1 MRWTDTG
8 DTNEK
13 NESKVN
19 HMRWTESTVGAK
31 SIILHVELHGK
42 EKKSKRACFDTRAEI
57 TKNLRCER
65 FPASTNIN
73 KKNQLFTENL
83 QIFYSAGNGPRA

>member
-42 EKKSKRACFDTRAEI
+42 EKNRSVRALIRAQ
-57 TKNLRCER
+57 K
-65 FPASTNIN
+65 
-73 KKNQLFTENL
+73 L
-83 QIFYSAGNGPRA
+83 QKIYGANDSQHPPI